1 MARPKMIHNPD
12 TRRLDAA
19 RAVLSAARSTVAASG
34 APAMPGLDSRA
45 TRPIPAWAGE
55 TLASIPLFLKAK
67 VLRHSCEEKIK
78 TNWKR
83 AIKDVIGLLSL
94 HQQDAVSIHYFFR
107 RLAQNLDAEI
117 ADRPCIPKN

>member
-1 MARPKMIHNPD
+1 MGGGNLQSQSVIEYPAG
-12 TRRLDAA
+12 
-19 RAVLSAARSTVAASG
+19 LSPRGRGKHLLEGITLG
-34 APAMPGLDSRA
+34 CWG
-45 TRPIPAWAGE
+45 PIPAWAGE